1 VLKKVIKH
9 IFWLN
14 LSSTKF
20 AIMKTVKPSFE
31 VIEPSF
37 GSSFSYS
44 KFDENANNKAHL
56 WHYHPEIELVFVN
69 GGAGKRQI
77 GSHISYYTDGDLI
90 LIGSNL
96 PHCGFTDDHTGNKN
110 EMVIQI
116 KPDFL
121 GDAFLNLQ
129 ETKGFQDLFSQA
141 KGGIAFSGQTK
152 IEVGKK
158 IESMENQLPFERL
171 LTLLSVLKDLE
182 YSKDYK
188 ILNAAGFS
196 METQVQDNDRI
207 NMVFNYVKDHFQ
219 EQISLEEI
227 AEMASMTVPS
237 FCRYFKKITK
247 KTFTKFVNEY
257 RVVHAS
263 KLLAE
268 KPIGITEIAYESG
281 FNNFGHFNKL
291 FKEFTGKSAS
301 KYRQEL
307 KSVIK

>member
-1 VLKKVIKH
+1 
-9 IFWLN
+9 
-14 LSSTKF
+14 
-20 AIMKTVKPSFE
+20 MKTIAPALE
-31 VIEPSF
+31 VITNSY
-37 GSSFSYS
+37 GSSFTYTKHAEKTNS
-44 KFDENANNKAHL
+44 KAHL
-56 WHYHPEIELVFVN
+56 WHYHPEIELVYIN

-77 GSHISYYTDGDLI
+77 GSHVSYYTNGSLL
-90 LIGSNL
+90 LIGANL

-110 EMVIQI
+110 ETVIQL

-121 GDAFLNLQ
+121 GNDFLQLQ
-129 ETKGFQDLFSQA
+129 EIIGIQNLFLQA

-158 IESMENQLPFERL
+158 IGMMENQLPFERL

-182 YSKDYK
+182 YSKEYK
-188 ILNAAGFS
+188 ILNAAGFA

-219 EQISLEEI
+219 EQISLDVV

-257 RVVHAS
+257 RIVHAS

-268 KPIGITEIAYESG
+268 KPIGITEVCYEIG
-281 FNNFGHFNKL
+281 INNFSHFKKL

-301 KYRQEL
+301 Q
-307 KSVIK
+307 

>member
-1 VLKKVIKH
+1 
-9 IFWLN
+9 
-14 LSSTKF
+14 
-20 AIMKTVKPSFE
+20 MKTLKPTFE

-37 GSSFSYS
+37 GSSFYYS
-44 KFDENANNKAHL
+44 KYDENANNKAHV

-69 GGAGKRQI
+69 GGSGKRQI
-77 GSHISYYTDGDLI
+77 GSHVSYYTNGDLI

-110 EMVIQI
+110 ETVIQM
-116 KPDFL
+116 KPYFL
-121 GDAFLNLQ
+121 GLDFSSLQ
-129 ETKGFQDLFSQA
+129 EIKGIQDLLQKA
-141 KGGIAFSGQTK
+141 KAGIAFSGEIK
-152 IEVGKK
+152 NAVGKR

-171 LTLLSVLKDLE
+171 LSLISVLKELE
-182 YSKDYK
+182 NATEYK
-188 ILNAAGFS
+188 ILNAEGFS
-196 METQVQDNDRI
+196 LETQVQDNDRI
-207 NMVFNYVKDHFQ
+207 NMVFNFVKDHFQ

-227 AEMASMTVPS
+227 AAMSSMTVPS

-268 KPIGITEIAYESG
+268 KPITITEICYESG
-281 FNNFGHFNKL
+281 FNNFSHFNKL

-301 KYRQEL
+301 QYRQEL
-307 KSVIK
+307 KSIIS

>member
-1 VLKKVIKH
+1 
-9 IFWLN
+9 
-14 LSSTKF
+14 
-20 AIMKTVKPSFE
+20 MKTLKPTFE

-37 GSSFSYS
+37 GSSFYYS
-44 KFDENANNKAHL
+44 KYVENANIKAHV

-110 EMVIQI
+110 ETVIQL

-121 GDAFLNLQ
+121 GDDFLNLP
-129 ETKGFQDLFSQA
+129 ETKSIQELFQQA
-141 KGGIAFSGQTK
+141 KGGIAFGGDT
-152 IEVGKK
+152 KK
-158 IESMENQLPFERL
+158 IIGERIEAMENQLPFERL
-171 LTLLSVLKDLE
+171 LSIIGILKELE
-182 YSKDYK
+182 HSKDFK
-188 ILNAAGFS
+188 ILNAEGFS

-219 EQISLEEI
+219 EQISLEEV
-227 AEMASMTVPS
+227 ASMASMTVPS

-247 KTFTKFVNEY
+247 KTFTRFVNEY

-268 KPIGITEIAYESG
+268 KPIGISDICFESG
-281 FNNFGHFNKL
+281 FNNFSHFNKL

-301 KYRQEL
+301 QYRQEL
-307 KSVIK
+307 KSIIK